1 MTAFQYRRLAT
12 AAPAYSTLYDGLSA
26 EWVDLCRNLGALG
39 DTERVFYDLISA
51 YSAANRHYHG
61 LEHLH
66 ELLSL
71 AREFKTQARDYPLLC
86 LAIWFHDMI
95 QAGAD
100 GKSAEHLSAERACA
114 ALKALQLPSEKM
126 VVLTEM
132 ILATRHAGGKL
143 SPDAMLLSDM
153 DLAILGSSPE
163 RFVRYEADI
172 RREYVHFPDALYHQ
186 GRAQVMEPFFKR
198 ATEGGLYHTPH
209 FKERYL
215 EPAQRNLSVSLKQA
229 YQQQF
234 AHLMQALRQRPQAM
248 PLVIGLCGGIGS
260 GKSTVARLLA
270 EQGDIVIGFDSIGHQ
285 VRDHEAR
292 AALIG
297 HFGPEVL
304 DATGAFDRG
313 QLAQKALDPQ
323 HPEQRLWL
331 NALMEP
337 FMLKRFVE
345 QFQRAAES
353 PAALIIIEAA
363 RLPEFGIE
371 PYLSGVLQVYANVE
385 VAAKRIVSD
394 AQRRDTPESVRQ
406 KIESQKAMVAGLEAI
421 SGLRLRNDGTP
432 EDLQKAVGQ
441 YAQEWQAVHSVLS
454 ETTSEKSSVIILAP
468 ALAAQ
473 TGLHAVELLDALS
486 SGDQRRVLEAL
497 LCNHPMLLGPDEI
510 KSVRVSGE
518 FFNRHRRVC
527 EWIEEHGGRL
537 EWHKP
542 PMSVTEV
549 SNAIRPLGPELPGA
563 PVIIT
568 GTFDLLN
575 NETLD
580 FIRRA
585 YRLFGNRR
593 TMILAPSDDS
603 RRRTTFPLEQR
614 VDIASLALR
623 AEFPNLRIHGY
634 NGMTSTFAESVG
646 ATLILRRLRR
656 FTDITSEYTDAR
668 ALWEHSGGKLDTAY
682 LVPDMHLS
690 HMTPELVRQYARVET
705 DFAHSIR
712 KWCPPFIADLWEEQ
726 SSGVNIDF
734 QRIWKLYRRHE
745 SQAPATTVPQAAV
758 DVFSGIYAGSF
769 SPPTYGHFEMVE
781 RASRFLST
789 VVMLASVNPKK
800 KTFSP
805 ARRAWR

>member
-1 MTAFQYRRLAT
+1 MTAFQHRQLAV
-12 AAPAYSTLYDGLSA
+12 AAPAFEASDAWLENEWANFCVRVQVA
-26 EWVDLCRNLGALG
+26 ELV
-39 DTERVFYDLISA
+39 
-51 YSAANRHYHG
+51 
-61 LEHLH
+61 
-66 ELLSL
+66 
-71 AREFKTQARDYPLLC
+71 
-86 LAIWFHDMI
+86 
-95 QAGAD
+95 
-100 GKSAEHLSAERACA
+100 
-114 ALKALQLPSEKM
+114 
-126 VVLTEM
+126 
-132 ILATRHAGGKL
+132 
-143 SPDAMLLSDM
+143 
-153 DLAILGSSPE
+153 
-163 RFVRYEADI
+163 
-172 RREYVHFPDALYHQ
+172 
-186 GRAQVMEPFFKR
+186 
-198 ATEGGLYHTPH
+198 
-209 FKERYL
+209 
-215 EPAQRNLSVSLKQA
+215 QRSQILKQT

-234 AHLMQALRQRPQAM
+234 ARLMQDLRQRPQAM

-260 GKSTVARLLA
+260 GKSTVARLLQ
-270 EQGDIVIGFDSIGHQ
+270 EQGAIVIGFDSIGHE

-337 FMLKRFVE
+337 FMLKHFVE
-345 QFQRAAES
+345 QFKRATES
-353 PAALIIIEAA
+353 PAALVIIEAA
-363 RLPEFGIE
+363 RLPDFGIE
-371 PYLSGVLQVYANVE
+371 PYLSGVLQVYADVE

-394 AQRRDTPESVRQ
+394 PQRRDTPESARQ

-432 EDLQKAVGQ
+432 EDLQKAVEQ
-441 YAQEWQAVHSVLS
+441 YAQEWQAAHAVLS
-454 ETTSEKSSVIILAP
+454 ATTSEKSSVITLAP
-468 ALAAQ
+468 EWAAK
-473 TGLHAVELLDALS
+473 TGLHAFGLSDALS
-486 SGDQRRVLEAL
+486 RGDQRRLLEAL
-497 LCNHPMLLGPDEI
+497 LCNHSMLPGPDEI

-549 SNAIRPLGPELPGA
+549 SEAIRPLGPELPGA

-593 TMILAPSDDS
+593 PMILAPSDDS

-623 AEFPNLRIHGY
+623 AEFPNLQIHGY
-634 NGMTSTFAESVG
+634 NGMTSTFAESAG

-690 HMTPELVRQYARVET
+690 HMTSELVRQYARVET

-745 SQAPATTVPQAAV
+745 SQAPAAAVPQAA
-758 DVFSGIYAGSF
+758 DQAFSGIYAGSF

-800 KTFSP
+800 KNLFSGEESVVLIREFYKGQSGIEADHFDGVTVEY
-805 ARRAWR
+805 ARARAAQVLVRGIRGVADFEAEISLAFINRAIVPDIETLFQFPYRYLDTSSSLVRELASHASLRGFLPDRVPGHVMDALLKK